1 MIDLS
6 PSGLHVAIVLDDLR
20 AAGHHLSVGRWP
32 SLLVV
37 TRRASIQLDPAD
49 GLTQAAAAL
58 VTGRLLREVTRWDAA
73 IRGHNAA
80 TYVQPAV
87 TGGTDHT
94 PPPGEA
100 PGHPVVQDKGGAPV
114 SPPLDGATAR
124 GRR

>member
-49 GLTQAAAAL
+49 GLTAAAAAL
-58 VTGRLLREVTRWDAA
+58 ITGRLLREVTRWDAA
-73 IRGHNAA
+73 IRGHNAT
-80 TYVQPAV
+80 TYVHRAV
-87 TGGTDHT
+87 TGGPDH
-94 PPPGEA
+94 PVSPWEA
-100 PGHPVVQDKGGAPV
+100 PVAPVLHDKAEPV

>member
-6 PSGLHVAIVLDDLR
+6 PSGLHVAIVLDDVR
-20 AAGHHLSVGRWP
+20 AADHHLSVGRWP

-49 GLTQAAAAL
+49 GLTPAAAAL
-58 VTGRLLREVTRWDAA
+58 ITGRLLQEVTRWDAA

-80 TYVQPAV
+80 THAHRAL

-100 PGHPVVQDKGGAPV
+100 PGPPVLEDNGGAPV
-114 SPPLDGATAR
+114 SLPLDGATAR